1 MRYHTKYSQLNKG
14 VNFRV
19 TFMRTIQRRGLVPL
33 LCFLAGAG
41 LQSADAQ
48 ARRAVLD
55 EGNVWV
61 TGIPGPGGG
70 GFSALYGEYRLDLPA
85 GSAGGAGD
93 TTQAPRCRVWLTGE
107 SLSLGGASWQ
117 PRTRIA
123 GVPVFQRQDGEDLL
137 AAFAFSGG
145 PGLGAWTA
153 VFQFPRG
160 LAAAGLDD
168 PGANAL
174 LGRWLNRFLYFFPLI
189 KAPADLSLPAVIAF

>member
-1 MRYHTKYSQLNKG
+1 M
-14 VNFRV
+14 
-19 TFMRTIQRRGLVPL
+19 IQRWGFVPL

-41 LQSADAQ
+41 LQSAEAQ

-55 EGNVWV
+55 RGNVWV
-61 TGIPGPGGG
+61 TGIPGLGAGE
-70 GFSALYGEYRLDLPA
+70 FSALYGEYRLDLPA
-85 GSAGGAGD
+85 ESAGDSA
-93 TTQAPRCRVWLTGE
+93 QAPRCRIWLTGE

-123 GVPVFQRQDGEDLL
+123 GVPVFQRQDGDALL

-145 PGLGAWTA
+145 PGLGSWTA
-153 VFQFPRG
+153 VFRFPQG

-189 KAPADLSLPAVIAF
+189 KSPADLSLPAVIAF

>member
-1 MRYHTKYSQLNKG
+1 
-14 VNFRV
+14 
-19 TFMRTIQRRGLVPL
+19 MRTIRRWGFVPL

-41 LQSADAQ
+41 LQGAEAQ

-55 EGNVWV
+55 RGNVWV
-61 TGIPGPGGG
+61 TGIPVLGDG

-85 GSAGGAGD
+85 ESAGGAGD
-93 TTQAPRCRVWLTGE
+93 SAQAPRCRIWLTGE
-107 SLSLGGASWQ
+107 SLPLGGASWQ
-117 PRTRIA
+117 PRMQIA
-123 GVPVFQRQDGEDLL
+123 GVPVFQRQDGEELL

-145 PGLGAWTA
+145 AGLGSWTA
-153 VFQFPRG
+153 VFQFPQG

-189 KAPADLSLPAVIAF
+189 MNPSDLSLPAVIAF